1 MKRYLSIII
10 IAVATCLSAWSQ
22 LLWKVE
28 GNGLSKPS
36 YLVGTHHF
44 APASFI
50 DSIAGLND
58 AINNCDAVYG
68 EMHRDAMTSM
78 ESQQKLAMALIAPQ
92 DSMLN
97 VVLTPEQYAT
107 VEKVVNSYL
116 APMGVSLDMLKQL
129 KPQGINIQLQAL
141 QAKKFLKDFDPN
153 NLIDTGLQKRGAD
166 AGKQLGGFETV
177 DDQIEALF
185 SSTLKEQAE
194 ALVDMCEH
202 DAEFNEVSEKLTKAY
217 FNQDLDYMLKQFID
231 PDAGA
236 APTEKELENLLW
248 GRNRRW
254 VEKLTELMP
263 QQSILVCV
271 GAGHLPGDKGVVA
284 LLRNAGYTVTPC
296 K

>member
-36 YLVGTHHF
+36 YLMGTHHF

-58 AINNCDAVYG
+58 AISNCDAVYG
-68 EMHRDAMTSM
+68 EMHRDVMTSM

-92 DSMLN
+92 DSTLD
-97 VVLTPEQYAT
+97 VVLTPEQYAI

-116 APMGVSLDMLKQL
+116 TPLGVSLDMLKQL
-129 KPQGINIQLQAL
+129 KPQGLVIQLQAM
-141 QAKKFLKDFDPN
+141 QAKKYLKDFDPS

-177 DDQIEALF
+177 DDQIAALF

-194 ALVDMCEH
+194 SLVDMCEH
-202 DAEFNEVSEKLTKAY
+202 DAEFNEVSEKLNKAY
-217 FNQDLDYMLKQFID
+217 FNQNLDYMLKQITN

-236 APTEKELENLLW
+236 TPTEKELETLLW
-248 GRNRRW
+248 GRNKRW
-254 VEKLTELMP
+254 VEKLTVLMP

-271 GAGHLPGDKGVVA
+271 GAGHLPGDKGLVS